1 MKKLVAPD
9 YIDYYRKLT
18 EVVFTRGD
26 LITSMARVVMKEAQA
41 SHKLQVVDEEG
52 NTRLRGICMCG
63 LSSNLPFCNGS
74 HRKAEDEEE
83 GVLYIYNEDGTR
95 EECSIQME

>member
-1 MKKLVAPD
+1 MSSD
-9 YIDYYRKLT
+9 WIDCYRKST
-18 EVVFTRGD
+18 DVVFTRGD
-26 LITSMARVVMKEAQA
+26 LITGMARIVMKEAQA

-83 GVLYIYNEDGTR
+83 GVLYTYNEDGTR
-95 EECSIQME
+95 EECSIQTE

>member
-1 MKKLVAPD
+1 
-9 YIDYYRKLT
+9 
-18 EVVFTRGD
+18 
-26 LITSMARVVMKEAQA
+26 MARIVIKEAQA

-52 NTRLRGICMCG
+52 NIRLRGICMCG

-83 GVLYIYNEDGTR
+83 GVLYTYKENGTR
-95 EECSIQME
+95 EECSIQMGL